1 MATCSFCGHENA
13 DGSRSCVSCGYVF
26 AEPDGDDIP
35 DAHRPADD
43 LAAELGALARPAPGE
58 GSGSPRE
65 ADDPAADA
73 PEHLARLYDPSPVAK
88 TVRQVTILAG
98 VAGALALVVAVTGL
112 LDTLEALDELGA
124 EATVF
129 FGEGALPRI
138 AGRADLLALGEH
150 SVFAGVLVM
159 LGGWA
164 QEVGAARS
172 LLGVDHPRR
181 DAGGMLRAFVVL
193 GPNVVN
199 AGRAVRELWSDN
211 APPATS
217 GTPAPPAVRW
227 FGVVFGAAVAARLA
241 SVLWGFTVA
250 PTPGSDGEAVLAGVV
265 VVGTRLLWVAALA
278 AGVLAVRVVSERQR
292 ERARLLANA

>member
-1 MATCSFCGHENA
+1 MATCSFCGHENP
-13 DGSRSCVSCGYVF
+13 DDIRSCPACGYVF
-26 AEPDGDDIP
+26 ADAVGDDATDSSRP
-35 DAHRPADD
+35 DDEF
-43 LAAELGALARPAPGE
+43 AAELGALARPAPAE
-58 GSGSPRE
+58 RSGSPRE
-65 ADDPAADA
+65 PAGPADRAAD
-73 PEHLARLYDPSPVAK
+73 HLADLYDPATVAK

-98 VAGALALVVAVTGL
+98 VAGVLALVVAGAGL
-112 LDTLEALDELGA
+112 LDTLEALDELGG

-129 FGEGALPRI
+129 FSAGAIPRI

-164 QEVGAARS
+164 QEVGATRS
-172 LLGVDHPRR
+172 LLGVGEPRR
-181 DAGGMLRAFVVL
+181 DANGMLRAFVVL

-211 APPATS
+211 APPQAGGGS
-217 GTPAPPAVRW
+217 MPPAVRW
-227 FGVVFGAAVAARLA
+227 FGVVFGAAVVTRLA

-250 PTPGSDGEAVLAGVV
+250 PTPGTDGEAVLAGVV

-278 AGVLAVRVVSERQR
+278 AGILAVRAISDRQR
-292 ERARLLANA
+292 ERARQLANA